1 MVRPFIE
8 VTMSPGLVA
17 RASAPMAAWSGCQAR
32 RLAAALAPREDLDI
46 LLSLAGRTEAPA
58 QQPVPVRVGGFGG
71 AEGLATFLTEGACDL
86 LIDATHPFA
95 ERISANATAA
105 AERTGIP
112 ALALVR
118 PEWVPEPGD
127 HWHIVADIP
136 AALAA
141 LGPAPRRVFLATGR
155 QGAHHAEIA
164 PQHFYLVRSVDPVD
178 PPLALADVEYLLDRG
193 PFTLEGEID
202 LMRQYRIDAVVTK
215 NSGGTAAYAKIEAAR
230 LLGLKVVVIARAPA
244 AIMMSVETV
253 EAALEAIDHLVS
265 PAKKRGV

>member
-1 MVRPFIE
+1 MEKTRILILGGTSE
-8 VTMSPGLVA
+8 
-17 RASAPMAAWSGCQAR
+17 AR

-136 AALAA
+136 AAIAA

-244 AIMMSVETV
+244 AIMTSVETV

>member
-1 MVRPFIE
+1 MEKTRMLILGGTSE
-8 VTMSPGLVA
+8 
-17 RASAPMAAWSGCQAR
+17 AR

-58 QQPVPVRVGGFGG
+58 QQPVPVHVGGFGG
-71 AEGLATFLTEGACDL
+71 AEGLATFLTEGGYDL

-118 PEWVPEPGD
+118 PEWIPEPGD

-136 AALAA
+136 AAIAA
-141 LGPAPRRVFLATGR
+141 LGPAPRRVFLTTGR

-178 PPLALADVEYLLDRG
+178 PPLALADAEYLLDRG
-193 PFTLEGEID
+193 PFTLQGEID

-244 AIMMSVETV
+244 AIMTSVETV